1 MSRTHLVLF
10 ASLAAVFTL
19 VTEAQ
24 AGKKLYVGN
33 LPFSATDQFGI
44 FDPSSSPATEL
55 QDVGISLNGAH
66 IGTLQNPGSPLPAS
80 SSLGIINP
88 GPDGLGD
95 AGFFDVF
102 YDGPAGDF
110 PASSFFD
117 VFTEITDPNT
127 GQPAEMKNGVV
138 KFFNETKG
146 FGMVISGQVPGEPEY
161 FYSLTGEINPAQVG
175 LSFADVSVVP
185 GGGPPANSFFDIF
198 TELQF
203 DGPGTIDPSL
213 PLFRVTLTPV
223 PEPSTLVLAAVGVA
237 ALISV
242 VRKRRLRTQVFQNN

>member
-1 MSRTHLVLF
+1 MSRTHFVLL
-10 ASLAAVFTL
+10 ASLAGIIAFA
-19 VTEAQ
+19 TEAQ

-33 LPFSATDQFGI
+33 LPFSATDKVGI
-44 FDPSSSPATEL
+44 FDPSTNPATEL
-55 QDVGISLNGAH
+55 QDVTISLNDAR
-66 IGTLQNPGSPLPAS
+66 IGTMQNPGNQLPSS
-80 SSLGIINP
+80 SSLSIVNP

-95 AGFFDVF
+95 AAAFDVF
-102 YDGPAGDF
+102 YTGPPGDF

-127 GQPAEMKNGVV
+127 GQPAEMKTGTV

-146 FGMVISGQVPGEPEY
+146 FGMVVSGQVPGQPEY

-175 LSFADVSVVP
+175 LSFADVPLGP

-203 DGPGTIDPSL
+203 DGLGTINPNL
-213 PLFRVTLTPV
+213 PLFEITMTPV
-223 PEPSTLVLAAVGVA
+223 PEPSTWILAALGTA
-237 ALISV
+237 ALMAV
-242 VRKRRLRTQVFQNN
+242 ARKNRLRTV